1 MNTHDFIEAIK
12 AGHIDQVRH
21 ALDQDATLV
30 NAKADNGLSAVL
42 VAAYYNEPNIAQLLV
57 QRGAAVTIFEAATV
71 GALDRVQDWL
81 AEQPHL
87 LNAYAPDGFQPI
99 GLAAFFGHTAIV
111 EYLIEQ
117 GAEIDAPSH
126 NNMRVRPL
134 HSAVANKRVD
144 IVKLLIERGA
154 DVNSTQADDFT
165 PLHEAAQNGMLD
177 VARWLIERGANV
189 NPRLSST
196 QQTPLTL
203 AIEYHHDD
211 VAELL
216 RQSGGSE

>member
-1 MNTHDFIEAIK
+1 MNAHDFIEAIK
-12 AGHIDQVRH
+12 AGHIDQVSH
-21 ALDQDATLV
+21 ALDQDAALV
-30 NAKADNGLSAVL
+30 NAKADNGLSTVL

-71 GALDRVQDWL
+71 GALDRVKAWL
-81 AEQPHL
+81 TKQPNL

-99 GLAAFFGHTAIV
+99 GLAAFFGHTDIV

-117 GAEIDAPSH
+117 GAEIDAPSQ

-144 IVKLLIERGA
+144 IVKLLIDHGA

-165 PLHEAAQNGMLD
+165 PLHEAAQNGLLD
-177 VARWLIERGANV
+177 VAQWLIERGAHV
-189 NPRLSST
+189 NPRLSSNNK
-196 QQTPLTL
+196 TPLTL
-203 AIEYHHDD
+203 AIEYHHAD

-216 RQSGGSE
+216 RRYGGTN